1 MKDPQTM
8 AAMVIGI
15 ASASGVPEGD
25 LVYVAECKIFALY
38 PTLDPYSVHL
48 AVKDAMS
55 CWQLYKS
62 YLGEFEV
69 HQGGLLQ

>member
-1 MKDPQTM
+1 M
-8 AAMVIGI
+8 AAIVICF
-15 ASASGVPEGD
+15 ASASGVPQGD

-38 PTLDPYSVHL
+38 PSLDPFSVHM
-48 AVKDAMS
+48 AVKDGMS